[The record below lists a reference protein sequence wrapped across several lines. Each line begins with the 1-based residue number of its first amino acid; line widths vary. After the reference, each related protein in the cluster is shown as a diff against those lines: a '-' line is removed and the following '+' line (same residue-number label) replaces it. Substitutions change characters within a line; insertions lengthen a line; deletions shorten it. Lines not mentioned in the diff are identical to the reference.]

1 MVGLVPGL
9 RALVALEAPSE
20 GVVALQLLQVRHKA
34 VPGYK
39 LSWQVKILLSFLKEP
54 SYLYRN
60 QLLSSATHHKCCS
73 PPAKTGGKEMQFL

>member
-9 RALVALEAPSE
+9 RALVALKAPSE
-20 GVVALQLLQVRHKA
+20 GAVALQLLQVRHKA

-39 LSWQVKILLSFLKEP
+39 LSQQVKILSFLKEP